1 MTGVNADGGFGDNSL
16 ASGLSAI
23 VGTIGRCC
31 LVQVLWLNVAGHTI
45 WEQPEWEA
53 LKFAFL
59 LANFELSAG
68 PR

>member
-31 LVQVLWLNVAGHTI
+31 LVQVLWLNVAGHTT
-45 WEQPEWEA
+45 PGA
-53 LKFAFL
+53 
-59 LANFELSAG
+59 AG
-68 PR
+68 MGGIKVCVFVGEF